1 MSETKTVRIKAET
14 HHSLRVLA
22 AVKGVAMIDL
32 IDELVQA
39 AVEAAKETP
48 NDKRTTSVQ

>member
-1 MSETKTVRIKAET
+1 MSETKTVRIRMET

-22 AVKGVAMIDL
+22 AMKGVAMIDL

-39 AVEAAKETP
+39 AVDAAKETP
-48 NDKRTTSVQ
+48 NDKRITDL